1 MYEILFN
8 ESARKELYALPKN
21 ALVRVSESIE
31 KPSLNPRPTGVIKLK
46 GKQETLWRIRS
57 GDYRVV
63 YKIEDTICVISI
75 RRIAH
80 RKEVYR
86 MI

>member
-1 MYEILFN
+1 MYEILFK
-8 ESARKELYALPKN
+8 ESARKELYRLPKIN
-21 ALVRVSESIE
+21 LIRVANSIE
-31 KPSLNPRPTGVIKLK
+31 KLSAEPRPTGVIKLK

-63 YKIEDTICVISI
+63 YKIDDTIRIINI

-80 RKEVYR
+80 RKEVYD
-86 MI
+86 

>member
-1 MYEILFN
+1 MYEILFK
-8 ESARKELYALPKN
+8 ESALKELHLLPKTN
-21 ALVRVSESIE
+21 LIRVTNSIE
-31 KPSLNPRPTGVIKLK
+31 KLSINPRPAGVIKLK

-63 YKIEDTICVISI
+63 YKIDDTIRIINI

-80 RKEVYR
+80 RKEVYD
-86 MI
+86 